1 MATWLGKTAALAA
14 TAGLTGLAAPVWADT
29 LPAFNLY
36 GLPGLIDMP
45 TAEPAPDGT
54 LALTYGYVGGAN
66 RGSLSFQLA
75 PRLSGTFRY
84 TGIQDFDHPAS
95 VDGIYYDRSFDIRF
109 QIFTETDW
117 RPSVVI
123 GLQDFIG
130 TGIYSGE
137 YLVATK
143 TLAPGW
149 R

>member
-75 PRLSGTFRY
+75 PRLSGPSATPGFRISTIRPRW
-84 TGIQDFDHPAS
+84 TGSITTAAS
-95 VDGIYYDRSFDIRF
+95 TSASRSSPKP
-109 QIFTETDW
+109 TG
-117 RPSVVI
+117 
-123 GLQDFIG
+123 GLR
-130 TGIYSGE
+130 S
-137 YLVATK
+137 
-143 TLAPGW
+143 
-149 R
+149 